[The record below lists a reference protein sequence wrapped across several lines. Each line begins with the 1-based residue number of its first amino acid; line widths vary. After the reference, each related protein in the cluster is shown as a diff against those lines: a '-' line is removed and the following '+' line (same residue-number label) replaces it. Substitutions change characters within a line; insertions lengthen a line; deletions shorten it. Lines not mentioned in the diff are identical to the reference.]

1 MPAFRDISVKYK
13 ITAISLLTS
22 YVVLVL
28 ASVVFVGTV
37 WMSDRR
43 AIGQELETIA
53 DIIGNNSTA
62 AIAFDDRD
70 GAEEILA
77 ALRAKPNIEWAYIY
91 RPDGTALAKYISD
104 GLEGRSAASE
114 HDEERTRSDPAS
126 LESDGFRSNNLAF
139 SYGFID
145 LYQPIYLDGE
155 AIGAIFIR
163 SNLEQVYTS
172 IATYIRIAA
181 LVILVSCVLAFLLVS
196 QLHKVV
202 TQPILHLLD
211 TMRAVST
218 SQNFLM
224 RAKKHGADELGALI
238 DGFNQ
243 MLAQIQ
249 THNESL
255 MTARQQAQTA
265 DRMKSEFLANMSH
278 ELRTPLNAIIGFSE
292 IIKDDMCG
300 AVGAVKYRDY
310 AGDIHE
316 SGRHLLGLI
325 NDILDLSKVE
335 SGVAELQEEVVGIR
349 ELVGS
354 VTTMVNGR
362 AGEAGVELEFDP
374 PNDVPALRAD
384 ERKLKQILVNLLTN
398 AVKFTPAGG
407 KVTLRTW
414 SSAES
419 GYVFQII
426 DTGIGI
432 ALEDIPKAL
441 APFQQIDGALNRQ
454 YEGTGLGLP
463 LTKALV
469 EIHGGSLDLQSEV
482 GVGTTVTVR
491 FPAERIEGSP
501 RDTKAVAA
509 ADRKAG

>member
-28 ASVVFVGTV
+28 ASVVFVGV
-37 WMSDRR
+37 EWMSDRR

-77 ALRAKPNIEWAYIY
+77 ALHAKPNIEWAYIY
-91 RPDGTALAKYISD
+91 RADGTVLARYVADALK
-104 GLEGRSAASE
+104 GRSSASE
-114 HDEERTRSDPAS
+114 YDKERIDGDPAS
-126 LESDGFRSNNLAF
+126 LESDGTRANNLVF
-139 SYGFID
+139 SYRSID
-145 LYQPIYLDGE
+145 LYRPIHLNGK

-163 SNLEQVYTS
+163 SNLEQVYAS
-172 IATYIRIAA
+172 IVTYIRVAV

-218 SQNFLM
+218 SQNFLV
-224 RAKKHGADELGALI
+224 RAKKQGADELGALI

-255 MTARQQAQTA
+255 RTARQQAQTA

-292 IIKDDMCG
+292 IIKDETFG
-300 AVGAVKYRDY
+300 PVGSVQYRDY
-310 AGDIHE
+310 AGDINE
-316 SGRHLLGLI
+316 SGHHLLALI
-325 NDILDLSKVE
+325 NDILDLS
-335 SGVAELQEEVVGIR
+335 
-349 ELVGS
+349 
-354 VTTMVNGR
+354 
-362 AGEAGVELEFDP
+362 
-374 PNDVPALRAD
+374 
-384 ERKLKQILVNLLTN
+384 
-398 AVKFTPAGG
+398 
-407 KVTLRTW
+407 
-414 SSAES
+414 
-419 GYVFQII
+419 
-426 DTGIGI
+426 
-432 ALEDIPKAL
+432 
-441 APFQQIDGALNRQ
+441 
-454 YEGTGLGLP
+454 
-463 LTKALV
+463 
-469 EIHGGSLDLQSEV
+469 
-482 GVGTTVTVR
+482 
-491 FPAERIEGSP
+491 
-501 RDTKAVAA
+501 
-509 ADRKAG
+509 